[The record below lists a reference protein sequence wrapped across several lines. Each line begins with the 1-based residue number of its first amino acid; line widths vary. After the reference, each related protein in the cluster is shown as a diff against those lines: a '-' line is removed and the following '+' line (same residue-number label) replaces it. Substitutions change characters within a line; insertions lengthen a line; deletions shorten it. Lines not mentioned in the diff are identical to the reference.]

1 VVFIGTSLT
10 AGLGLDPDS
19 AYPALVERKA
29 DSAGTPISTVNA
41 GVSGET
47 SAGALR
53 RIDWVLGEPAD
64 VVVVETGAND
74 GLRGQS
80 TEALQRNLEQIV
92 GRARALHP
100 NARVAW
106 CRWRRR
112 PTSAPRTR
120 GASTT
125 STRRWRGARGAT
137 LFPFLLDRRGGRG
150 APQPAR
156 RHPPERG
163 GARRVA
169 ATVWRALAP
178 LVAMPERPPL
188 RRPRHRRW
196 RRGGPARLDGDAG
209 NGQIVWL

>member
-10 AGLGLDPDS
+10 AGLGLDLDS

-29 DSAGTPISTVNA
+29 DSAERPSSTVNA

-100 NARVAW
+100 NARVAVVQMEAPPNFGAAYA
-106 CRWRRR
+106 RRFHNVYPAVAR
-112 PTSAPRTR
+112 
-120 GASTT
+120 ST
-125 STRRWRGARGAT
+125 GAT
-137 LFPFLLDRRGGRG
+137 LFPFLLDSVAGVGRLN
-150 APQPAR
+150 QPDGI
-156 RHPPERG
+156 HPNEE

-178 LVAMPERPPL
+178 LVAMPGAAAAAAPAAPPV
-188 RRPRHRRW
+188 
-196 RRGGPARLDGDAG
+196 AAG
-209 NGQIVWL
+209 RTGSP